1 VVVPGTGG
9 CPDGVPGTLLHANAD
24 NFVDMPGQEYKL
36 GLLCSAPLTNRGNT
50 MNTNLDLQKP
60 IEAVQALMAMQAEA
74 ISKSIELQKKAG
86 EQLMA
91 FFAAEAEKAKGLKN
105 PEELIKFS
113 VDANTALFN
122 LMKGQG
128 EAFTALATEASN
140 AAMAQMQ
147 KLGK

>member
-1 VVVPGTGG
+1 MT
-9 CPDGVPGTLLHANAD
+9 
-24 NFVDMPGQEYKL
+24 
-36 GLLCSAPLTNRGNT
+36 
-50 MNTNLDLQKP
+50 TNLDLQKP
-60 IEAVQALMAMQAEA
+60 IEAVQTLMAMQAEA
-74 ISKSIELQKKAG
+74 INKTIELQKKSG

-105 PEELIKFS
+105 PEELIKFT

-128 EAFTALATEASN
+128 EAFTALATEASS
-140 AAMAQMQ
+140 AAMAQLQ

>member
-1 VVVPGTGG
+1 M
-9 CPDGVPGTLLHANAD
+9 NA
-24 NFVDMPGQEYKL
+24 
-36 GLLCSAPLTNRGNT
+36 
-50 MNTNLDLQKP
+50 NLDLQKP
-60 IEAVQALMAMQAEA
+60 IEAVQALLATQAEA
-74 ISKSIELQKKAG
+74 INKAIELQKKSG

-113 VDANTALFN
+113 VDANTGLFN

-128 EAFTALATEASN
+128 EAFSALATEASN
-140 AAMAQMQ
+140 ATMAQLQ